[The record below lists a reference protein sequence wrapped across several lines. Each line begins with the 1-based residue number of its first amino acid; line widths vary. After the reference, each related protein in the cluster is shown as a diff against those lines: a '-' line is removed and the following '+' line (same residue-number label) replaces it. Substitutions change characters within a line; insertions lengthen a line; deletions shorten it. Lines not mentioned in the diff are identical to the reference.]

1 MGKEEENEKKKGGRT
16 IPLLTMGRCGGAA
29 SVNNKTNA
37 IQCNYWYSHYYTNV
51 NIPGSNKEFNPEL
64 EKAGRLAD
72 FIDLG
77 ELMALDALNREESC
91 GGHFREEHQTK
102 ENEAKRNDDEFAY
115 VAAWEKT
122 DKKYKLHKEEL
133 NFENVKLTTRSYK

>member
-51 NIPGSNKEFNPEL
+51 NNKTN
-64 EKAGRLAD
+64 AIQCNYWYYSHD
-72 FIDLG
+72 FLQQY
-77 ELMALDALNREESC
+77 NYS
-91 GGHFREEHQTK
+91 
-102 ENEAKRNDDEFAY
+102 
-115 VAAWEKT
+115 
-122 DKKYKLHKEEL
+122 
-133 NFENVKLTTRSYK
+133 